1 MNASMKLRNTLLGL
15 LGWALVGSAVQAQT
29 EDARVSIVG
38 PGATPSPAAQSPAV
52 RSVAGEPGLLDGS
65 DLSLEIRR
73 LHKQPTTKDQAAL
86 PFDAEEPPATTAR
99 RATRVVRTR
108 GSLPTDASSLTSS
121 SSTASSLEASSL
133 GDGPL
138 GIPDRYAVAN
148 DKVLS
153 IAAPG
158 FLANDI
164 DLNGEALTAVSI
176 ADNVDH
182 GTLAAFAD
190 GRFTYTPDAGYT
202 GPDSFTYRMRDAS
215 SNLSEPV
222 LVRID
227 VLPAG
232 NRTPIGTPDVYSM
245 LADTTLSVPASGF
258 LVNDIDLDGEA
269 ISAVSIQDNVDH
281 GSLAAFADGSFIY
294 TPDPGFAGVDSFTY
308 RMRDASSNFSDPV
321 TVTIQISEG
330 NRVPIGVAD
339 QYAVRFNTALTIAAP
354 GFLAND
360 VDLDGEAL
368 SAVSISDNVDH
379 GTLAAFAD
387 GRFTYTPDAG
397 YTGPDS
403 FSYRMR
409 DASDNFSDP
418 VVVTL
423 TVFPEGVLPVG
434 TPDLYLV
441 PADRTLTIAAPGFLA
456 NDIDLNGEP
465 LSAVSITD
473 NVDHGTLAAF
483 ADGRFTYTPDAGY
496 TGPDS
501 FTYRMR
507 DASDNFS
514 DPILVTIEVLP
525 AANRTPI
532 GTPDAY
538 TMLAGKTLDVAAR
551 GFLVN
556 DVDPD
561 GEAITAVSI
570 QDNVDFGTLA
580 AFADGRF
587 TYTPNAGFVGTDSFT
602 YRMSDA
608 SGNVSD
614 PVTVAIEVY
623 AGNRTPIGIPDQY
636 AVLTNGLLSIAAP
649 GFLANDVDLDGEA
662 ISAVSIADNV
672 DHGSLA
678 AFADGRFTYTPAPGF
693 AGPDGFAYRMSDAS
707 GNVSD
712 PVPVVI
718 SVINPDAACVSNLAA
733 RAKSG
738 QVQLTW
744 THTGAHHYN
753 VYRGTIDGGPYLKIG
768 STTSTYS
775 TYLDRTVVNG
785 TRYYYVV
792 REANALDVEL
802 CQSNQ
807 ATARA
812 IKR

>member
-1 MNASMKLRNTLLGL
+1 MTTHSNARASLLCL
-15 LGWALVGSAVQAQT
+15 LGWALIGTAAQAQ
-29 EDARVSIVG
+29 DARVAIVG
-38 PGATPSPAAQSPAV
+38 PGASQAPAAAPDKIRV
-52 RSVAGEPGLLDGS
+52 VADEPGLLEGS
-65 DLSLEIRR
+65 DVSIVIRKR
-73 LHKQPTTKDQAAL
+73 HSQPTSKAQDAL
-86 PFDAEEPPATTAR
+86 PVDTEEPRATSPR
-99 RATRVVRTR
+99 RATRAVRPL
-108 GSLPTDASSLTSS
+108 GSLPTGAPSTTSGT
-121 SSTASSLEASSL
+121 STSGGSETSSL

-138 GIPDRYAVAN
+138 GTPDRYAVAS
-148 DKVLS
+148 DKTLS

-176 ADNVDH
+176 QDNVDH

-190 GRFTYTPDAGYT
+190 GSFTYTPDAGYT
-202 GPDSFTYRMRDAS
+202 GPDSFAYRMRDAS
-215 SNLSEPV
+215 NNFSDPV
-222 LVRID
+222 LVTID
-227 VLPAG
+227 VLPAS
-232 NRTPIGTPDVYSM
+232 NRTPIGTPDIYAM
-245 LADTTLSVPASGF
+245 LADTTLAVAASGF
-258 LVNDIDLDGEA
+258 LANDIDLDGEA
-269 ISAVSIQDNVDH
+269 IIAVSIQDNVDH
-281 GSLAAFADGSFIY
+281 GSLAAFADGSFTY
-294 TPDPGFAGVDSFTY
+294 TPDPGYTGVDSFVY
-308 RMRDASSNFSDPV
+308 RMRDASNNFSEPV

-339 QYAVRFNTALTIAAP
+339 QYAVRINTPLSVAAP

-368 SAVSISDNVDH
+368 SAVSIQDNVDH
-379 GTLAAFAD
+379 GSLAAFAD
-387 GRFTYTPDAG
+387 GSFTYTPDAG

-409 DASDNFSDP
+409 DASNNFSDP
-418 VVVTL
+418 ILVTL
-423 TVFPEGVLPVG
+423 TVLPAGVLPVG

-441 PADRTLTIAAPGFLA
+441 PTDRTLSIAAPGFLA
-456 NDIDLNGEP
+456 NDIDLNGEA
-465 LSAVSITD
+465 LSAVSIAD

-483 ADGRFTYTPDAGY
+483 ADGSFTYTASAGY
-496 TGPDS
+496 VGTDS

-507 DASDNFS
+507 DASNNFS

-538 TMLAGKTLDVAAR
+538 AMLANKTLTVVAR
-551 GFLVN
+551 GFLIN
-556 DVDPD
+556 DIDPD
-561 GEAITAVSI
+561 GEVISAVSI

-580 AFADGRF
+580 AFADGSF
-587 TYTPNAGFVGTDSFT
+587 TYTPDAGFVGTDSFA
-602 YRMSDA
+602 YRMRDA
-608 SGNVSD
+608 SNNFSD
-614 PVTVAIEVY
+614 PITVTIEVY

-636 AVLTNGLLSIAAP
+636 AVLTNGSLSIVAP

-678 AFADGRFTYTPAPGF
+678 AFADGSFTYTPAPGF
-693 AGPDGFAYRMSDAS
+693 SGADGFAYRMRDAS
-707 GNVSD
+707 NNFSD

-718 SVINPDAACVSNLAA
+718 SVINPAAACVANLSA

-738 QVQLTW
+738 QIQLRW
-744 THTGAHHYN
+744 SHTGAHHYN
-753 VYRGTIDGGPYLKIG
+753 VYRGTVDGGPYIKIG

-812 IKR
+812 VKR

>member
-1 MNASMKLRNTLLGL
+1 MTTSTIARTSLLCL
-15 LGWALVGSAVQAQT
+15 LGWALIGATAQAQ
-29 EDARVSIVG
+29 DAAVSIVG
-38 PGATPSPAAQSPAV
+38 PGAGQASAAAPDSV
-52 RSVAGEPGLLDGS
+52 RSVAGEPGLLEGS
-65 DLSLEIRR
+65 DLSVEIRR
-73 LHKQPTTKDQAAL
+73 LHKQPTTKDNAAL
-86 PFDAEEPPATTAR
+86 PVDAEEPRATAPR
-99 RATRVVRTR
+99 RATRAVRPR
-108 GSLPTDASSLTSS
+108 GSLPTDAASRSSS
-121 SSTASSLEASSL
+121 SSTSSGLEASSL

-138 GIPDRYAVAN
+138 GTPDRYAVAS
-148 DKVLS
+148 DKTLS

-164 DLNGEALTAVSI
+164 DLNGEPLTAVSI

-190 GRFTYTPDAGYT
+190 GSFTYTPTAGYT
-202 GPDSFTYRMRDAS
+202 GPDSFAYRMRDAS
-215 SNLSEPV
+215 NNFSEPV
-222 LVRID
+222 LVTID
-227 VLPAG
+227 VLPAS
-232 NRTPIGTPDVYSM
+232 NRTPVGTPDIYAM
-245 LADTTLSVPASGF
+245 LADTTLSVAASGF
-258 LVNDIDLDGEA
+258 LGNDIDLDGEA
-269 ISAVSIQDNVDH
+269 ISAVSIADNVDH
-281 GSLAAFADGSFIY
+281 GTLAAFADGSFTY
-294 TPDPGFAGVDSFTY
+294 TPAAGYTGVDSFAY
-308 RMRDASSNFSDPV
+308 RMRDASNNFSDPV

-360 VDLDGEAL
+360 IDLDGEAL
-368 SAVSISDNVDH
+368 SAVSIADNVDH
-379 GTLAAFAD
+379 GTLTAFAD
-387 GRFTYTPDAG
+387 GRFTYTPNAG

-409 DASDNFSDP
+409 DASNNFSDP

-423 TVFPEGVLPVG
+423 TVFPAGVLPVG

-441 PADRTLTIAAPGFLA
+441 PTDRSLSIAAPGFLA

-465 LSAVSITD
+465 ISAVSIAD
-473 NVDHGTLAAF
+473 NVDHGVLAAF
-483 ADGRFTYTPDAGY
+483 ADGRFTYTPSAGY
-496 TGPDS
+496 VGTDS

-538 TMLAGKTLDVAAR
+538 AMLANKTLTVAAR
-551 GFLVN
+551 GFLIN
-556 DVDPD
+556 DIDPD
-561 GEAITAVSI
+561 GEAISAVSI
-570 QDNVDFGTLA
+570 ADNVDHGSLA
-580 AFADGRF
+580 AFADGSF
-587 TYTPNAGFVGTDSFT
+587 TYTPEAGFVGTDGFT
-602 YRMSDA
+602 YRMRDA
-608 SGNVSD
+608 SNNFSD
-614 PVTVAIEVY
+614 PITVTIEVY

-662 ISAVSIADNV
+662 ITAVSIADNV

-693 AGPDGFAYRMSDAS
+693 AGPDGFAYRMRDAS
-707 GNVSD
+707 NNLSD

-718 SVINPDAACVSNLAA
+718 SVINPAAACVSNLSA

-753 VYRGTIDGGPYLKIG
+753 VYRGTVDGGPYLKIG

-775 TYLDRTVVNG
+775 TYLDRSVVNG

-792 REANALDVEL
+792 REANALDVEV

-807 ATARA
+807 ATAKPV
-812 IKR
+812 KR